1 MVRSGASTYIAIGWE
16 STFGGGASNVQLFG
30 KDQKL
35 NGVEYSNNQ
44 QALPQLYTPEIKDF
58 LYGRNSGSCSVE
70 YVLSNPFQFTSILHE
85 PISEVLASGIT
96 TRTWDSDPA
105 NNSNIRKIKS
115 MHLEV
120 GSILKDANLVRNAK
134 GVLTQSLNIKTGIDQ
149 PVQVTQQL
157 IWGIEDA
164 IGTTLKSSI
173 PTDSGFTPFNFV
185 EATVELPNATVITT
199 IQDLDLT
206 FNINSELLYGLG
218 AANSVDG
225 YRKLFE
231 VTGKVNL
238 AFQNKNHLDQV
249 RNRVELAT
257 MEITLTNGLSGTA
270 LRSIVILMTGVGLS
284 RHGVPT
290 TAPTEVMYQ
299 EFDFQARNIT
309 VVSKDATAAF
319 SWT

>member
-1 MVRSGASTYIAIGWE
+1 MVRSGASSYVAVGWE
-16 STFGGGASNVQLFG
+16 STFGGGATNVQLFG

-58 LYGRNSGSCSVE
+58 LYGRNSGSCSIE

-105 NNSNIRKIKS
+105 NNSSIRKIKS

-120 GSILKDANLVRNAK
+120 GSALKDANVVRNAK
-134 GVLTQSLNIKTGIDQ
+134 GVLTQSLNLKTGIDQ
-149 PVQVTQQL
+149 PIQITQQL
-157 IWGIEDA
+157 VWGIEDN
-164 IGTTLKSSI
+164 ISTTLNASL
-173 PTDSGFTPFNFV
+173 PTDSGFTPYNFV
-185 EATVELPNATVITT
+185 SATVELPNSTVITT

-206 FNINSELLYGLG
+206 FNINAELLYGLG
-218 AANSVDG
+218 AGNAVDG

-231 VTGKVNL
+231 VTGKINL

-249 RNRVELAT
+249 RARVELAD
-257 MEITLTNGLSGTA
+257 MEITFTNGLSGTA
-270 LRSIVILMTGVGLS
+270 LRSIVMTFTGVGIS

-290 TAPTEVMYQ
+290 TSPTEVLYQ
-299 EFDFQARNIT
+299 EFDFQCRNT
-309 VVSKDATAAF
+309 VIVSKDATAAF